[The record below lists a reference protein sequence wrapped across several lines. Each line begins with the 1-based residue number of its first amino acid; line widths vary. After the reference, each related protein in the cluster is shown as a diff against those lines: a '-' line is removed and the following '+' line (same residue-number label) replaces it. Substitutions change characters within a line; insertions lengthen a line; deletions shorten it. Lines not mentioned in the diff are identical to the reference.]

1 MKIAVIQMN
10 SVSDVQA
17 NIAKARALIERVV
30 DLEGPDWVCLPE
42 HWNWAG
48 GTTADKVANGDTLPG
63 GPAYSAAQELAAKH
77 KIWVHSGSVLER
89 ASLPVPGDTPAG
101 RRPPGTGDKVHNTT
115 VVFNRTGA
123 EVAVYRKIHLFDITL
138 PDGTAYRESASV
150 IPGRDVVT
158 YDCEGLKVGCA
169 ICYDLR
175 FPELFQA
182 LAAEGAELIA
192 LPSSFTLQTGKDHW
206 DVLCRARAI
215 ETETYFA
222 APGQCGSFLAPS
234 PDKLGNERRFTY
246 GHSLIAD
253 PWGHVIAKVSDGEG
267 FACARIDKAFL
278 RKCRAGIPVADHK
291 VIGREMEAVRWS
303 ARRS

>member
-10 SVSDVQA
+10 SVADVGA
-17 NIAKARALIERVV
+17 NIAKARRLVERAV

-48 GTTADKVANGDTLPG
+48 GTTADKVANGDTIPG
-63 GPAYSAAQELAAKH
+63 GPAYAAAQELAAAH

-89 ASLPVPGDTPAG
+89 APC
-101 RRPPGTGDKVHNTT
+101 GTKVHNTT
-115 VVFNRTGA
+115 VVFDRTGR

-138 PDGTAYRESASV
+138 PDGTAYRESAGV
-150 IPGRDVVT
+150 IPGREVVT
-158 YDCEGLKVGCA
+158 YECEGLRIGCA

-182 LAAEGAELIA
+182 LAAEGAQVIA

-206 DVLCRARAI
+206 EVLCRARAI
-215 ETETYFA
+215 ETETYFV
-222 APGQCGSFLAPS
+222 APGQCGSFIAP
-234 PDKLGNERRFTY
+234 GNERRFTY
-246 GHSLIAD
+246 GHSLVAD

-267 FACARIDKAFL
+267 FACARIDRAFIEQ
-278 RKCRAGIPVADHK
+278 CRANIPVAEHK
-291 VIGREMEAVRWS
+291 VIGREMEPVRLGKV
-303 ARRS
+303 ACKVA